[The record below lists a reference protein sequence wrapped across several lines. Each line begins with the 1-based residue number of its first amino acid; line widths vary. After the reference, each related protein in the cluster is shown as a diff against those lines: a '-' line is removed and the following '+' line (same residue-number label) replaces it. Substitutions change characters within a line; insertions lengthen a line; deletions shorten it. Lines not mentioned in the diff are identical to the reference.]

1 MHEFPGIST
10 RGKPFMARV
19 LTLDEVARYLRV
31 HQSTVYRLLK
41 KKELPGFKVGSD
53 WRFDVESIDDWLET
67 AEEKSSLRQA

>member
-1 MHEFPGIST
+1 
-10 RGKPFMARV
+10 MARV

-67 AEEKSSLRQA
+67 AEDKSSLRQA

>member
-1 MHEFPGIST
+1 MNFPAFLQG
-10 RGKPFMARV
+10 GKPFMARV

-67 AEEKSSLRQA
+67 AEDKSSLRQA

>member
-1 MHEFPGIST
+1 
-10 RGKPFMARV
+10 MARV

-41 KKELPGFKVGSD
+41 KKELPAFKVGSD

-67 AEEKSSLRQA
+67 AEDKSSLRQA